1 MSDIDWSPSVKSET
15 PVIRGAP
22 LETIMEA
29 PQRGGNPDKKGDGD
43 RKVDATSN
51 SVGEKEGHE
60 SGMPAD
66 DLGGTV
72 AGDDGSRIAA
82 GDGG

>member
-1 MSDIDWSPSVKSET
+1 MSDIDWSPSVKTET
-15 PVIRGAP
+15 PIIQGAP
-22 LETIMEA
+22 LETIMET
-29 PQRGGNPDKKGDGD
+29 PQRGGKPDKKGGGD
-43 RKVDATSN
+43 RKVDAKSK

-72 AGDDGSRIAA
+72 AGDNGSAV
-82 GDGG
+82 